1 MTVKVKNGEEVDKGE
16 SGRKGVREGVREGK
30 GKE

>member
-16 SGRKGVREGVREGK
+16 SGRKGVRKGVREGK